1 MLFHAWVAP
10 RLALNG
16 GQQDPLATLSCLTVP
31 SFSEVPRLGQAP
43 GGLSDAANK
52 IVLID
57 GPVVFKKKN
66 LEEREQWEEEELKGP
81 PNRKARRLHLQPEG
95 AALTKGGGVFSLA
108 RENEPQ
114 KRKLLATK
122 GPAREDPKSGI
133 TRIWRRES
141 TPAGSH
147 ARVFKLML
155 FDAWV
160 APRLRSTRVK
170 KILLRPR
177 AASPCHHFQRSRG

>member
-1 MLFHAWVAP
+1 MPPPIPTHELEHEH
-10 RLALNG
+10 R
-16 GQQDPLATLSCLTVP
+16 PLPQERVPQSATP
-31 SFSEVPRLGQAP
+31 LGP
-43 GGLSDAANK
+43 CEKNNILYTLLLYIFK
-52 IVLID
+52 IFLL
-57 GPVVFKKKN
+57 KKKY
-66 LEEREQWEEEELKGP
+66 L
-81 PNRKARRLHLQPEG
+81 
-95 AALTKGGGVFSLA
+95 GGGVFSLA

-177 AASPCHHFQRSRG
+177 AASPCHHF